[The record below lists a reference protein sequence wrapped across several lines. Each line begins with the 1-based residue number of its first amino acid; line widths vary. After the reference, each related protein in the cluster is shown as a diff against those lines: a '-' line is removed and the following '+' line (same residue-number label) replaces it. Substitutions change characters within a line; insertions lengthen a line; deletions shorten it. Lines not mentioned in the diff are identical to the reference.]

1 MHEKQ
6 TTAAI
11 IVHQIALLFG
21 TTEYN
26 FVSSKEPTSSNQ
38 I

>member
-21 TTEYN
+21 ITKGMTLA
-26 FVSSKEPTSSNQ
+26 KDTTSS
-38 I
+38 